1 MNHPEPA
8 EIILEEESLR
18 DGLQMESI
26 VLSLG
31 QKLKLFEMMFEAGLK
46 RIQVGS
52 FVHPEVVPQMADTDQ
67 LVQMIGEHAGI
78 TVTGLVLNDRGL
90 QRAIDCG
97 LQHVSMSTSIS
108 NSHSLKNFR
117 KTSKDGLI
125 SLKEMIKRAVD
136 SNIVVRAGIQCAFG
150 CIHEGQFSDDLLM
163 EAVGSALEAGAD
175 EINLADTSG
184 TATPFM
190 VKQIIKTINLA
201 FPETVISLHLHDSRG
216 LAMANLFAGYE
227 AGVRIFDT
235 CIGGLGG
242 CPFVQGAAGN
252 LATEDVVNMFHTSG
266 IATGIDLQSLC
277 AINNIYNSI
286 LNKELPGRICRVHKA
301 CHTNNERKQ

>member
-1 MNHPEPA
+1 MISFKPA
-8 EIILEEESLR
+8 DILLEEESLR

-26 VLSLG
+26 ILSLE
-31 QKLKLFEMMFEAGLK
+31 QKLKLFKMMIEAGLK

-52 FVHPEVVPQMADTDQ
+52 FVHPEVVPQMADTDR
-67 LVQMIGEHAGI
+67 LVQIIGEHSDI

-117 KTSKDGLI
+117 KTSKDALR
-125 SLKEMIKRAVD
+125 SLKEMINRAVD
-136 SNIVVRAGIQCAFG
+136 SDITVRAGIQCAFG
-150 CIHEGQFSDDLLM
+150 CIHEGHIRDDILM
-163 EAVGSALEAGAD
+163 EAIGCAIAAGAT

-190 VKQIIKTINLA
+190 VRQIVQTVHLT

-266 IATGIDLQSLC
+266 IATGLDLQSLC
-277 AINNIYNSI
+277 KINRFYKTV

-301 CHTNNERKQ
+301 CKTDH